1 MRKNGKMGCL
11 SLLLLSPLTM
21 AMQPM
26 DDQSL
31 ASTTGQDGINIG
43 VNVSKIEFQQVSVI
57 DPDGWDTK
65 TVAATEYR
73 GRAALVFAQSPNAT
87 VSNPSITFKAGGAAS
102 DLDLKAVIDTDK
114 GTGTNGAFANIAVSF
129 GNVDEFVISPLSIY
143 AAADSTGV
151 LSSVNGS
158 TYTRGSIFDSNPSA
172 LKTGVKELLR
182 LEDGLNVKFLSSN
195 KPKMNIQLGAAP
207 QGQMI
212 RFGGAIDSV
221 CGTGIG
227 CKMMLVSGYEGDNI
241 LNDPIGASFNF
252 QLKASNSTTGFGLDK
267 FYVSIIGESG
277 SGLNDQGALVFG
289 NEGKSDSIDLKL
301 SNVQFG
307 NAATIPAITDAAYRF
322 NGLQNSSIGNIG
334 FTNASVTD
342 LKMRVSGM

>member
-1 MRKNGKMGCL
+1 MNKILGCL
-11 SLLLLSPLTM
+11 SLFLTPFAI
-21 AMQPM
+21 AMQPL

-31 ASTTGQDGINIG
+31 STATGQDGLNIG
-43 VNVSKIEFQQVSVI
+43 VNVSKIEFKQISVI
-57 DPDGWDTK
+57 DSDGWDTK

-102 DLDLKAVIDTDK
+102 DLDLKAVIDADK

-151 LSSVNGS
+151 LSSVSGS
-158 TYTRGSIFDSNPSA
+158 TYTRGSIFGTNTSI
-172 LKTGVKELLR
+172 LKTGVKEILR
-182 LEDGLNVKFLSSN
+182 LQNGVNVKFLSTN
-195 KPKMNIQLGAAP
+195 KPKMNIQLGSAP
-207 QGQMI
+207 QGKMV
-212 RFGGAIDSV
+212 RFGGAIDSI
-221 CGTGIG
+221 CGAGSG
-227 CKMMLVSGYEGDNI
+227 CNMMLVSGYDGSN
-241 LNDPIGASFNF
+241 NPIGASFNF
-252 QLKASNSTTGFGLDK
+252 QLNASNPTGFSLDK
-267 FYVSIIGESG
+267 FYAGIIGESSAG
-277 SGLNDQGALVFG
+277 QKDGALIFG
-289 NEGKSDSIDLKL
+289 NEGKSDNIDLKL
-301 SNVQFG
+301 NNIQLG
-307 NAATIPAITDAAYRF
+307 NTATIPATTDAAYRF